1 MKENAWN
8 NLLAALVL
16 AATVVLLVAAP
27 QPLLR
32 PLAVGTLAAGV
43 LGVLGARVYYRRLH
57 ETVSF
62 LSRPESH
69 ERPELLPALL
79 SRPER
84 IVLGVSRPGDPQG
97 TLRTLRR
104 RQSLVLAVGMGFGL
118 SALAS
123 FFLLAY
129 LFDL

>member
-1 MKENAWN
+1 MTENARN

-27 QPLLR
+27 HPLLR
-32 PLAVGTLAAGV
+32 PLAIRTLAAGV
-43 LGVLGARVYYRRLH
+43 LGVLGARFYYRRLH
-57 ETVSF
+57 EAVSF
-62 LSRPESH
+62 LSRPENL
-69 ERPELLPALL
+69 ERPELLHALI

-123 FFLLAY
+123 FLLLAY